1 MAMVHCSPHKH
12 CNRGNVAILAIQ
24 GSGNKTTSGKTKVF
38 GRVLSTVQLP
48 ARPRGGKRGSKRP
61 AAYVLCPP
69 QPDTSITVRARTVR
83 RSGNQGIG
91 AQQLH
96 SQNTF
101 VLPTTTDISL
111 VVDLQFAFSTADP
124 PFAGCQLFQ
133 TIHQSCLSGRSY
145 FYHRLSGRSCLLFA
159 CVCVLSICC
168 GGHNKCSFI

>member
-1 MAMVHCSPHKH
+1 MAMVYCSPHEH

-24 GSGNKTTSGKTKVF
+24 GSGNKTKVF
-38 GRVLSTVQLP
+38 GRVLSSVQLP
-48 ARPRGGKRGSKRP
+48 AHPRGGKRGSKRP

-69 QPDTSITVRARTVR
+69 QPDTSITVRARTVL

-111 VVDLQFAFSTADP
+111 AVDLQFAFSTADP

-159 CVCVLSICC
+159 SVCVLSICC

>member
-1 MAMVHCSPHKH
+1 MWQSWQSK
-12 CNRGNVAILAIQ
+12 GVATRQRRARQKFL
-24 GSGNKTTSGKTKVF
+24 GGCCRLYNC
-38 GRVLSTVQLP
+38 LP
-48 ARPRGGKRGSKRP
+48 PAHPRGGKRGSKRP

-111 VVDLQFAFSTADP
+111 AVDLQFAFSTADP

-159 CVCVLSICC
+159 SVCTFNLLWRP
-168 GGHNKCSFI
+168 

>member
-1 MAMVHCSPHKH
+1 MVHCSPHEH
-12 CNRGNVAILAIQ
+12 CNRGNAAILAIQ
-24 GSGNKTTSGKTKVF
+24 GSGNKNNVGQDKSFWAGAVDCTIACPSQTENED
-38 GRVLSTVQLP
+38 LSAALHMYFFTLP
-48 ARPRGGKRGSKRP
+48 NLILPSWW
-61 AAYVLCPP
+61 
-69 QPDTSITVRARTVR
+69 ARTVR

-111 VVDLQFAFSTADP
+111 VVDLQFAFSNADP

-133 TIHQSCLSGRSY
+133 TIHQSCQSGRSY

-159 CVCVLSICC
+159 SVCVLSICC